1 MPSFSMVVQWLYEGD
16 RAGWGHGPM
25 KELAELQPG
34 QISRMF
40 RPVKS
45 GSFAMKVG
53 LDRDQVACDGWPGG
67 EGGEFSN
74 GDEENGLVVAQLVS
88 LQIQQ

>member
-1 MPSFSMVVQWLYEGD
+1 
-16 RAGWGHGPM
+16 
-25 KELAELQPG
+25 
-34 QISRMF
+34 
-40 RPVKS
+40 
-45 GSFAMKVG
+45 MKVG

>member
-1 MPSFSMVVQWLYEGD
+1 
-16 RAGWGHGPM
+16 
-25 KELAELQPG
+25 
-34 QISRMF
+34 MF

-88 LQIQQ
+88 LQIQQWTDVSILPVGLFLLLVLGLPLLASCDLI